1 MDEYNYQLAY
11 DAASSLLEASAAS
24 SLNFKKF
31 TKRKSR
37 VITNKDELEKLISI
51 THKQASEK
59 STIMDLLGNF
69 GDGPKYNPYDI
80 IEVPANSFGG
90 LSKSK
95 DPYDIKEAES
105 SSKKTNKNRFTTTVG
120 LWIFNKC
127 FIEPLSDIL
136 GYINHPVTMDE
147 YEDINKVISYALLED
162 KISVRQLKN
171 FIINSQIF
179 MSCCSAIAPSH
190 TETIFSM
197 EEQIAKK
204 KAELVKKYQKELD
217 ESNLVVMK
225 QIENELIDYAK
236 DLLDGDESR
245 DMYDSGARASYGNN
259 FKNMYIMRSGIK
271 GTDNSVKIVTS
282 SYIEGVDAKDFVA
295 VNDGAVG
302 GPFDRSRRTASGG
315 YLERQL
321 LGATS
326 HLKILTSD
334 MINNNTTGSNPNI
347 NTGMS
352 MDTNDKS
359 NYTGYGVYNGYGSN
373 NDSDNSINNNGNGNN
388 TNSSTTTSS
397 PEVFSN
403 IDASNDMAK
412 EIKKYAK
419 INPVSKLVDCG
430 TKDYIKVKLTE
441 KNVKDWYYSYMISSN
456 GRLIELTPDIVDKY
470 IGQEVKMRYS
480 ALCKC
485 GGGYIC
491 ESCMGSLF
499 KRIGIQNV
507 GTLSTILGS
516 SLKNKLMKRFHDNTI
531 SIYEID
537 IFKAFELE

>member
-1 MDEYNYQLAY
+1 MDEYNYQLVY
-11 DAASSLLEASAAS
+11 DAASALLEASTTS

-204 KAELVKKYQKELD
+204 KAELIKKYQKELD

-334 MINNNTTGSNPNI
+334 MINNNTTTTGSNTNI
-347 NTGMS
+347 NTGMN
-352 MDTNDKS
+352 MYTNDKS

-373 NDSDNSINNNGNGNN
+373 DNNNNDSSNSA
-388 TNSSTTTSS
+388 
-397 PEVFSN
+397 EVFSTT
-403 IDASNDMAK
+403 DASNDMVK

-419 INPVSKLVDCG
+419 INLVSKLVDCG
-430 TKDYIKVKLTE
+430 TKDYIKVGLTK

-456 GRLIELTPDIVDKY
+456 GRLIELTPDIADKY

-537 IFKAFELE
+537 IIKAFELD